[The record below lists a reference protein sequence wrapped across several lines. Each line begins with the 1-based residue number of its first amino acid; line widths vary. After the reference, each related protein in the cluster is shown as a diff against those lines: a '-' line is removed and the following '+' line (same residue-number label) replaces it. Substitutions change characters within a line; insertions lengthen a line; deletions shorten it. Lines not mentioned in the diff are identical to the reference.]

1 MKKLTI
7 LVSLV
12 LCLAMMFSFTSCGGS
27 NNGGSENK
35 GTDKA
40 TTTAAATT
48 ATEKEPATPEELIVG
63 AWTCEL
69 ELGDFMA
76 MAMGDTT
83 GEYFDGL
90 EFAIFLNMEFTED
103 GEVEMNVD
111 EDTLEEA
118 VEDLKVDL
126 KDGMMKMLEDA
137 AEMNNTTLDELVA
150 SVGYNTADE
159 YIDATL
165 DAMTAEDLLESFGDA
180 NQSGTYE
187 IDGDKLYIVADGE
200 DKDENNYVEFTVDED
215 TLTLDMP
222 AEEKEDA
229 EGMEAFLDLLPLR
242 FERQ

>member
-27 NNGGSENK
+27 NNGSSENK

-40 TTTAAATT
+40 TTTAAAP

-76 MAMGDTT
+76 KAMGDTT

-187 IDGDKLYIVADGE
+187 IDGDSVSNTFMLPVNKPNTIVPVIE
-200 DKDENNYVEFTVDED
+200 V
-215 TLTLDMP
+215 
-222 AEEKEDA
+222 
-229 EGMEAFLDLLPLR
+229 FLK
-242 FERQ
+242 

>member
-7 LVSLV
+7 LLSLV

-40 TTTAAATT
+40 TTTDA

-63 AWTCEL
+63 AWTCEM

-76 MAMGDTT
+76 TLMGDTA

-111 EDTLEEA
+111 EDTFEEA
-118 VEDLKVDL
+118 VEDLKDDL
-126 KDGMMKMLEDA
+126 RDGMMKMLEDA

-165 DAMTAEDLLESFGDA
+165 DAMTAEDLLESFGDV

-187 IDGDKLYIVADGE
+187 IDGDKLYIIADGE
-200 DKDENNYVEFTVDED
+200 DKDEDDYAVFTVDED

-229 EGMEAFLDLLPLR
+229 EGMEALLDILPLR

>member
-1 MKKLTI
+1 MKKLTM
-7 LVSLV
+7 LLSLV

-27 NNGGSENK
+27 ENK
-35 GTDKA
+35 GTDK
-40 TTTAAATT
+40 AATT

-126 KDGMMKMLEDA
+126 KDGMMKILEDA
-137 AEMNNTTLDELVA
+137 AEMNNTTLDEYVA

-165 DAMTAEDLLESFGDA
+165 DTITAEDLLESFGDA

>member
-7 LVSLV
+7 LLSLV

-27 NNGGSENK
+27 ENK

-40 TTTAAATT
+40 TTTDA

-69 ELGDFMA
+69 ELGDIMA

-111 EDTLEEA
+111 EDTLDEA

-150 SVGYNTADE
+150 SAGFDTADE

-165 DAMTAEDLLESFGDA
+165 DTITAEDLLESFGDV

-187 IDGDKLYIVADGE
+187 IDGDKLYIIADGE
-200 DKDENNYVEFTVDED
+200 DKDEDDYVVFTVDED
-215 TLTLDMP
+215 TFTLDMP

-229 EGMEAFLDLLPLR
+229 AGMEAFLDLLPLR

>member
-7 LVSLV
+7 LLSLV

-40 TTTAAATT
+40 TTTDA

-76 MAMGDTT
+76 TLMGDTA

-103 GEVEMNVD
+103 GECEMNID
-111 EDTLEEA
+111 EDTFEEA
-118 VEDLKVDL
+118 VEDLKDDL
-126 KDGMMKMLEDA
+126 RDGMMKMLEDA
-137 AEMNNTTLDELVA
+137 AEMNNITLDEFVA

-187 IDGDKLYIVADGE
+187 IDGDKLYIIADGE
-200 DKDENNYVEFTVDED
+200 DKDEDDYAVFTVDED

>member
-7 LVSLV
+7 LLSLV

-40 TTTAAATT
+40 TTTDA

-76 MAMGDTT
+76 TLMGDTA

-103 GEVEMNVD
+103 GECEMNID
-111 EDTLEEA
+111 EDTFEEA
-118 VEDLKVDL
+118 VEDLKDDL
-126 KDGMMKMLEDA
+126 RDGMMKMLEDA

-229 EGMEAFLDLLPLR
+229 EGMEALLDILPLR

>member
-40 TTTAAATT
+40 TTTDA

-63 AWTCEL
+63 AWTCEM

-76 MAMGDTT
+76 TLMGDTA

-103 GEVEMNVD
+103 GECEMNID
-111 EDTLEEA
+111 EDTFEEA

-126 KDGMMKMLEDA
+126 RDGMLKMLEDA
-137 AEMNNTTLDELVA
+137 AEMNSTTLDELVA
-150 SVGYNTADE
+150 SAGFDTADE
-159 YIDATL
+159 YL
-165 DAMTAEDLLESFGDA
+165 DAVLGELTAEDLLESFGDV
-180 NQSGTYE
+180 NKSGTYE
-187 IDGDKLYIVADGE
+187 IDGDKLYIIADGE
-200 DKDENNYVEFTVDED
+200 DKDEDDYSVFTVDED

-229 EGMEAFLDLLPLR
+229 EGMEALLDLLPLR